1 MSSHLARFTAAVLRD
16 KTVTELLE
24 EIQEKDEEIQKKDQE
39 IANLKERL
47 ERELAQLESAIS
59 LMRTIQERHL
69 INITAAD

>member
-39 IANLKERL
+39 IANLKE
-47 ERELAQLESAIS
+47 ERERFRAQWESLGS
-59 LMRTIQERHL
+59 LILQLQIE
-69 INITAAD
+69 